1 VDPSKIHRVDES
13 HFFPDH
19 SRPESSGNHLLRVL
33 VWIPLSRHPPSLNY
47 FLSPGNLTKHLNT
60 DGTLAGESRAGK

>member
-1 VDPSKIHRVDES
+1 
-13 HFFPDH
+13 
-19 SRPESSGNHLLRVL
+19 